1 MATFTEPPQSLLDRI
16 IRFCLSN
23 RLIVFLLLIV
33 VLGWGA
39 SVAPFTFLPEAM
51 RNDPVPVDAIPDYG
65 ENQQVVF
72 TEWMGRSPQDVEDQ
86 VTYPLSTALLGV
98 PGVTSIRANS
108 MFGMS
113 FITVIFSDEVEFY
126 WSRSRLLEK
135 LSSLP
140 AGLLPDG
147 VSPQLGPDATGLGQV
162 YWYTLESRDPDGHPA
177 GGWDPDELRS
187 VQDWFVR
194 FSLMSVEGVSEVASI
209 GGYTREW
216 QVDVDTDALRAHGVN
231 LMQVANAVRGSNLD
245 VGARNLEI
253 NRVEYYVRGLGLLK
267 NISDLEAAVVAVRD
281 NVPITLGDVA
291 EIQFGPAQ
299 RLGALD
305 RGGLDAVGGVVV
317 VRYGENPLQ
326 VIDRVRERVNEI
338 ATGLPARALV
348 DWEQTTPNEVAGFQE
363 QHGIPEDGLLDW
375 MDRNDRADWPAWLTR
390 AQVEIVPF
398 YDRTELIHETL
409 DTLGEALRHQILI
422 TILVVL
428 LMVKHF
434 GAGGLISAM
443 LPMAVLIAFI
453 AMKQFGVDANIVA
466 LSGIAIAIGVMVDM
480 GIVLCENTL
489 RLREQEPDAG
499 RIDLARRAA
508 LEVGGAVLTA
518 ATTTVISFLPVF
530 FMTGAEGK
538 LFQPLA
544 FTKVFALVAAMLL
557 ALTVLP
563 ALSTKLLLGNPLR
576 MGKWPRRILYW
587 AVLAGVW
594 IWLAADWRPL
604 GMGVHIFPQLL
615 LVGALVFGSI
625 GLIALFQKLYPKLLG
640 LALDHRRI
648 FLQFP
653 ALLMVFALFIWL
665 GAPRLLGWVPGGMR
679 SWRPVSAVFHAFPG
693 LGREFMPRL
702 DEGSFLFMPVTSDHA
717 SIGEAMELMQLQDR
731 LIDAVPEVREVI
743 GKLGRVDS
751 PLDPAPVS
759 MYESV
764 IHYHPEFLRDEH
776 GRAQRFRFDRR
787 EPDLFRDVEGHPLP
801 APDGEPYTV
810 RGRYARDDD
819 GQLIPDRRGKPFRLW
834 RSALD
839 PGLNEDREAWAGI
852 RSPQDIWNALER
864 GARVPGVTPA
874 SILQPIETRLVMLQT
889 GIRANFALRIQG
901 SDLSRMDRA
910 ARELEALLRRV
921 PAINADTVAYEPA
934 IGKPYLEIEID
945 RPAIARHGLSVR
957 DVQMVIETAIGGQP
971 LGQTTEGR
979 ERYPIRVRYPR
990 ELRETPED
998 LERVLAP
1005 TMAGAQIPLGELA
1018 AIHYRPGPQMIRTED
1033 TFLTT
1038 YVTFDRAAGISQ
1050 LDAVEQAR
1058 AFLDAEGWQ
1067 APAGIRVEF
1076 TGVWE
1081 NQVRAARTL
1090 AWVLPLSLLLILVVL
1105 HLQFHRVGTSLMV
1118 FSGVFTA
1125 WSGGFVLLW
1134 LYGLDGFLD
1143 FSLFG
1148 QNLREL
1154 FQVHPVSL
1162 SVAVWVGF
1170 LALFGIATD
1179 DGVLFATRLDQT
1191 FDEQKPKSKDE
1202 IRAAV
1207 IDAASRRIRPALMTT
1222 ATTLLA
1228 LLPVMTSTGKG
1239 SDIMVPMA
1247 LPAFGGMIVA
1257 TLTVFVVP
1265 VLYARRAERGISQN

>member
-1 MATFTEPPQSLLDRI
+1 MAMFTEPSRSPLDRI
-16 IRFCLSN
+16 IRFCLEN

-33 VLGWGA
+33 VMAWGA
-39 SVAPFTFLPEAM
+39 SVAPFAVLPEAW

-86 VTYPLSTALLGV
+86 LTYPLTTALLGV
-98 PGVTSIRANS
+98 PGVRAIRASS

-113 FITVIFSDEVEFY
+113 FVTVIFHDDVEFY

-147 VSPQLGPDATGLGQV
+147 ASPQLGPDATGLGQV
-162 YWYTLESRDPDGHPA
+162 YWYTLESRDPDGHA
-177 GGWDPDELRS
+177 VGGWDPDELRS

-194 FSLMSVEGVSEVASI
+194 YSLMSVEGVSEVASI
-209 GGYTREW
+209 GGFTREW
-216 QVDVDTDALRAHGVN
+216 QVDVDPDAMRAHGVT
-231 LMQVANAVRGSNLD
+231 LMQIANAVRGANLD

-253 NRVEYYVRGLGLLK
+253 NRVEYYLRGLGLLEEL
-267 NISDLEAAVVAVRD
+267 SDLEQAVVTVRD
-281 NVPITLGDVA
+281 NVPITIGDVA
-291 EIQFGPAQ
+291 TVQFGPGQ

-305 RGGLDAVGGVVV
+305 RNGLDAVGGVVV
-317 VRYGENPLQ
+317 VRYGENPLE
-326 VIDRVRERVNEI
+326 VIERVRGRVADI
-338 ATGLPARALV
+338 SGGLPARALI
-348 DWEQTTPNEVAGFQE
+348 DWEQVTPREVETFKAE
-363 QHGIPEDGLLDW
+363 HAIHEDGLLDW
-375 MDRNDRADWPAWLTR
+375 MDTRDRGDWPAWLNR

-409 DTLGEALRHQILI
+409 GTLGEALRHQILI

-434 GAGGLISAM
+434 GASGLISAM

-453 AMKQFGVDANIVA
+453 AMKQFGVDANVVA

-489 RLREQEPDAG
+489 RLREREPDAG

-544 FTKVFALVAAMLL
+544 FTKVFALVAAILL

-563 ALSTKLLLGNPLR
+563 ALSTKVLLGKPMRL
-576 MGKWPRRILYW
+576 GIWPRRILFW
-587 AVLAGVW
+587 FILIGVW

-604 GMGVHIFPQLL
+604 GMGIHIFPQLL
-615 LVGALVFGSI
+615 LVGVLVFGTI
-625 GLIALFQKLYPKLLG
+625 GLIALFQKLYPKLLRA
-640 LALDHRRI
+640 ALNHRRF
-648 FLQFP
+648 FLP
-653 ALLMVFALFIWL
+653 LPITLMVLALFIWL

-717 SIGEAMELMQLQDR
+717 SIGGAMELMQLQDR
-731 LIDAVPEVREVI
+731 LISAVPEVEEVI

-751 PLDPAPVS
+751 PLDPAPIA
-759 MYESV
+759 MFESV
-764 IHYHPEFLRDEH
+764 IHYHPEFLRDDR
-776 GRAQRFRFDRR
+776 GRVQRFRFDRR
-787 EPDLFRDVEGHPLP
+787 ETDLVRDVDGNPLL

-810 RGRYARDDD
+810 QGQFVRDDD

-834 RSALD
+834 RPALD
-839 PGLNEDREAWAGI
+839 PDLNEDREAWAGI
-852 RSPQDIWNALER
+852 RTPQDIWNALER
-864 GARVPGVTPA
+864 GSRVPGVTPA

-901 SDLSRMDRA
+901 TDLANMDRA
-910 ARELEALLRRV
+910 ARDLEGLLRRV
-921 PAINADTVAYEPA
+921 PAINPDTVAYEPA

-945 RPAIARHGLSVR
+945 RSAIARHGLSIR

-998 LERVLAP
+998 LERVLVP
-1005 TMAGAQIPLGELA
+1005 TMMGAQIPLGELTS
-1018 AIHYRPGPQMIRTED
+1018 IHYRPGPQMIRTED

-1038 YVTFDRAAGISQ
+1038 YITFDRAAGVAQ
-1050 LDAVEQAR
+1050 LEAVEQAR

-1067 APAGIRVEF
+1067 PPAGIRVDF

-1090 AWVLPLSLLLILVVL
+1090 RWVLPLSLLLILVVL
-1105 HLQFHRVGTSLMV
+1105 HLQFHRIGTSLMV

-1134 LYGLDGFLD
+1134 FYGFDGFLD

-1154 FQVHPVSL
+1154 FQVSPVNL

-1191 FDEQKPKSKDE
+1191 FEEEKPKTRDE

-1207 IDAASRRIRPALMTT
+1207 VDAASKRIRPALMTT

-1247 LPAFGGMIVA
+1247 IPAFGGMIVA
-1257 TLTVFVVP
+1257 ILTVFVVP
-1265 VLYARRAERGISQN
+1265 VLYAWRAERGISG

>member
-1 MATFTEPPQSLLDRI
+1 MAMFTDPPRSPLDRI
-16 IRFCLSN
+16 IRFCLEN
-23 RLIVFLLLIV
+23 RLIVFLLLLM
-33 VLGWGA
+33 VLAWGA
-39 SVAPFTFLPEAM
+39 SVAPFAILPEAW

-86 VTYPLSTALLGV
+86 VTYPLSTAMLGV
-98 PGVTSIRANS
+98 PGVQAIRANS

-113 FITVIFSDEVEFY
+113 FVTVIFHDDVEFY
-126 WSRSRLLEK
+126 WSRARLLEK

-140 AGLLPDG
+140 SGLLPDG

-162 YWYTLESRDPDGHPA
+162 YWYTLESRDPYGHPV

-194 FSLMSVEGVSEVASI
+194 YSLMSIEGVSEVASI
-209 GGYTREW
+209 GGFTREW
-216 QVDVDTDALRAHGVN
+216 QVDVDPDAMRAHGVT
-231 LMQVANAVRGSNLD
+231 LMQIANAVRGSNLD

-253 NRVEYYVRGLGLLK
+253 NRVEYYLRGLGLLK
-267 NISDLEAAVVAVRD
+267 DLSDLEQAVVTVRD
-281 NVPITLGDVA
+281 NVPITIGDVA
-291 EIQFGPAQ
+291 KVQFGPAQ

-317 VRYGENPLQ
+317 VRYGENPLEA
-326 VIDRVRERVNEI
+326 IDRVRARVNDI
-338 ATGLPARALV
+338 ASALPARALI
-348 DWEQTTPNEVAGFQE
+348 DWEKVSRREVAYFKSE
-363 QHGIPEDGLLDW
+363 HAIAEDGLLDW
-375 MDRNDRADWPAWLTR
+375 MDRTAKEEWPEWLTR

-428 LMVKHF
+428 MMVKHF

-499 RIDLARRAA
+499 RLDVARRAA

-544 FTKVFALVAAMLL
+544 FTKVFALVAAILL

-563 ALSTKLLLGNPLR
+563 ALSTKALLGKPLR
-576 MGKWPRRILYW
+576 LGVWPRRILFW
-587 AVLAGVW
+587 GVLIAVW
-594 IWLAADWRPL
+594 IWLSADWRPL

-615 LVGALVFGSI
+615 LVGGLVFGSL
-625 GLIALFQKLYPKLLG
+625 GLIALFQKLYPKLLRA
-640 LALDHRRI
+640 ALNHRKF
-648 FLQFP
+648 FLPFP
-653 ALLMVFALFIWL
+653 AALMVLALFIWL
-665 GAPRLLGWVPGGMR
+665 GAPRLLGWIPSGMR
-679 SWRPVSAVFHAFPG
+679 SWRPVSAVLHAFPG

-717 SIGEAMELMQLQDR
+717 SIGEARELMQLQGR
-731 LIDAVPEVREVI
+731 LIDAVPEVEEII
-743 GKLGRVDS
+743 GKLGRVES
-751 PLDPAPVS
+751 PLDPAPIA

-764 IHYHPEFLRDEH
+764 IHYHPEFLRDER
-776 GRAQRFRFDRR
+776 GRVQRFRFDRR
-787 EPDLFRDVEGHPLP
+787 DTDYVRDVEGTKLP
-801 APDGEPYTV
+801 APDGEPYQV
-810 RGRYARDDD
+810 RGRFIRDDD

-834 RSALD
+834 RPALD
-839 PGLNEDREAWAGI
+839 PDLNEDREAWAGI
-852 RSPQDIWNALER
+852 RSPQDIWNVLER
-864 GARVPGVTPA
+864 AARVPGVTPA

-889 GIRANFALRIQG
+889 GIRANFAMQIQG
-901 SDLSRMDRA
+901 PDLATMDRA
-910 ARELEALLRRV
+910 ARELETLLRRV
-921 PAINADTVAYEPA
+921 PAINPDTVSYEPA

-945 RPAIARHGLSVR
+945 RAAIARYGLSVA
-957 DVQMVIETAIGGQP
+957 DVQMVLETAVGGQP

-979 ERYPIRVRYPR
+979 ERYPIRMRYPR

-998 LERVLAP
+998 LENVLVS
-1005 TMAGAQIPLGELA
+1005 TMMGVHIPLGELA
-1018 AIHYRPGPQMIRTED
+1018 TIHYRPGPQMIRTED

-1038 YVTFDRAAGISQ
+1038 YVTFDRAAGVSQ
-1050 LDAVEQAR
+1050 LEAVEQAR
-1058 AFLDAEGWQ
+1058 AFLESEGWQ
-1067 APAGIRVEF
+1067 PPAGVSTRF

-1090 AWVLPLSLLLILVVL
+1090 SWVLPLSLLLILVIL
-1105 HLQFHRVGTSLMV
+1105 HLQFHRLGTSLMV

-1134 LYGLDGFLD
+1134 FYGFDGFLD

-1154 FQVHPVSL
+1154 FQVNPVNL

-1191 FDEQKPKSKDE
+1191 FEEQQPKTKDE
-1202 IRAAV
+1202 IREAV
-1207 IDAASRRIRPALMTT
+1207 VDAASKRIRPALMTT

-1265 VLYARRAERGISQN
+1265 VLYAWRAERNG

>member
-1 MATFTEPPQSLLDRI
+1 MSAFYEPSKGALDRI
-16 IRFCLSN
+16 IRFCLEN
-23 RLIVFLLLIV
+23 RLIVFLLLLV
-33 VLGWGA
+33 VLAWGA
-39 SVAPFTFLPEAM
+39 SVAPFALLPEAW

-65 ENQQVVF
+65 ENQQVIF

-98 PGVTSIRANS
+98 PGVRSIRATS

-113 FITVIFSDEVEFY
+113 FVTVIFNDNVEFY
-126 WSRSRLLEK
+126 WSRARLLEK

-140 AGLLPDG
+140 SGLLPDG

-162 YWYTLESRDPDGHPA
+162 YWYTLESRDPHGHPV

-194 FSLMSVEGVSEVASI
+194 YSLMSVEGVSEVASI
-209 GGYTREW
+209 GGFTREW
-216 QVDVDTDALRAHGVN
+216 QVDVDPDAMRAHGVT
-231 LMQVANAVRGSNLD
+231 LMQIANAVRGSNLD

-253 NRVEYYVRGLGLLK
+253 NRVEYYLRGLGLLK
-267 NISDLEAAVVAVRD
+267 DLSDLEQAVVTVRD
-281 NVPITLGDVA
+281 NVPITIGDVA
-291 EIQFGPAQ
+291 KVQFGPGQ

-317 VRYGENPLQ
+317 VRYGENPLE
-326 VIDRVRERVNEI
+326 VIDRVRARVNDI
-338 ATGLPARALV
+338 APALPARALI
-348 DWEQTTPNEVAGFQE
+348 DWERVTPNEVSRFTSA
-363 QHGIPEDGLLDW
+363 HAIAEDGLLDW
-375 MDRNDRADWPAWLTR
+375 MNRTDNADWPEWLTR

-428 LMVKHF
+428 LMVRHF
-434 GAGGLISAM
+434 GASGLISAM

-489 RLREQEPDAG
+489 RLRQQEPDAG
-499 RIDLARRAA
+499 RLDLARRAA

-544 FTKVFALVAAMLL
+544 FTKVFALVAAILL

-563 ALSTKLLLGNPLR
+563 ALSTKVLLGKTARVPL
-576 MGKWPRRILYW
+576 WLRRVFYWVILV
-587 AVLAGVW
+587 AVW
-594 IWLAADWRPL
+594 IWLTADWRPL

-615 LVGALVFGSI
+615 LVGLLLFGSI
-625 GLIALFQKLYPKLLG
+625 GLIALFHKLYPKLLRV
-640 LALDHRRI
+640 ALNHRKL
-648 FLQFP
+648 FLPLP
-653 ALLMVFALFIWL
+653 AALMVLALFIWL
-665 GAPRLLGWVPGGMR
+665 GAPRLLGWMPSGMR
-679 SWRPVSAVFHAFPG
+679 SWRPVSAVLHAFPG

-717 SIGEAMELMQLQDR
+717 SIGEARDLMQIQGQ
-731 LIDAVPEVREVI
+731 LIDAVPEVDEII
-743 GKLGRVDS
+743 GKLGRVES
-751 PLDPAPVS
+751 PLDPAPIA
-759 MYESV
+759 MFESV
-764 IHYHPEFLRDEH
+764 IHYYPEYLRDER
-776 GRAQRFRFDRR
+776 GRVQRFRFDRR
-787 EPDLFRDVEGHPLP
+787 DTDFVRDVEGNKLP
-801 APDGEPYTV
+801 APDGEPYQV
-810 RGRYARDDD
+810 RGRFIRDDD
-819 GQLIPDRRGKPFRLW
+819 GQLVPDRRGMPFRLW
-834 RSALD
+834 RPALD
-839 PGLNEDREAWAGI
+839 PDLNEDREAWAGI
-852 RSPQDIWNALER
+852 RTPQDIWNALER
-864 GARVPGVTPA
+864 AARVPGVTPA

-889 GIRANFALRIQG
+889 GIRANFAMQIQG
-901 SDLSRMDRA
+901 TDLHTMDRA
-910 ARELEALLRRV
+910 ARELETLLRRV
-921 PAINADTVAYEPA
+921 PAVNADTVAYEPA

-945 RPAIARHGLSVR
+945 RAAIARYGLSVT
-957 DVQMVIETAIGGQP
+957 DVQMVLETAIGGQP

-998 LERVLAP
+998 LENVLVS
-1005 TMAGAQIPLGELA
+1005 TMMGVHVPLGEMA
-1018 AIHYRPGPQMIRTED
+1018 TIHYRPGPQMIRTED

-1038 YVTFDRAAGISQ
+1038 YVTFDRAAGVSQ
-1050 LDAVEQAR
+1050 LEAVEQAR
-1058 AFLDAEGWQ
+1058 AFLESEGWQ
-1067 APAGIRVEF
+1067 PPAGVRTRF

-1090 AWVLPLSLLLILVVL
+1090 SWVLPLSLLLILVIL
-1105 HLQFHRVGTSLMV
+1105 HLQFHRLGTSLMV

-1125 WSGGFVLLW
+1125 WSGGFLLLW
-1134 LYGLDGFLD
+1134 FYGFDGFLD

-1154 FQVHPVSL
+1154 FQVHPVNL

-1191 FDEQKPKSKDE
+1191 FEEQNPKTKDE
-1202 IRAAV
+1202 IREAV
-1207 IDAASRRIRPALMTT
+1207 VDAASKRIRPALMTT

-1265 VLYARRAERGISQN
+1265 VLYAWRAERGNGKM